1 MSMLMSYTDPVLL
14 EAAQEI
20 FEEQFRRDPALEKE
34 MDERRRKLM
43 YDDIIYNISYL
54 LTAVHFDDEKIFEA
68 YALWLFELLCNLMKD
83 LDRDRISKQMTDHY
97 QILSEQVAL
106 LPDRI
111 LEEAGRNTAQE
122 YLRQAIRITRE
133 AVTNIP
139 HTGTFEQGP
148 YGTIRK
154 AYLDALLIGKAKQ
167 AHQIIEEVRR
177 SEATLP
183 EIYEEILGAVLHEVG
198 ELWHQNRIT
207 VDKEHYITSVTQSIL
222 PRFYDDLFSRPR
234 IGRTLVVCAVGS
246 ELHEI
251 GARML
256 SDIFEYHGWDTYY
269 LGAALPRTAVLKA
282 LSEYKPDLVA
292 LAVTMPPH
300 LPECEET
307 VRAIRNEFPSVRI
320 IVGGQAFINTNGLW
334 KKWDVDHYTTTFSDM
349 IRWAQTAFNNQQ

>member
-14 EAAQEI
+14 EAAREVFQEH
-20 FEEQFRRDPALEKE
+20 FRRDPVLEKE

-54 LTAVHFDDEKIFEA
+54 LTAVHFGDEKRFEA
-68 YALWLFELLCNLMKD
+68 YALWLFELLCSLMKD
-83 LDRDRISKQMTDHY
+83 LDRDRISRQMTDHY
-97 QILSEQVAL
+97 QILSEQLAL

-111 LEEAGRNTAQE
+111 LDEAGRSNAQD
-122 YLRQAIRITRE
+122 YLRKAIRITRE

-139 HTGTFEQGP
+139 HSGSFREGP
-148 YGTIRK
+148 YGAIRK
-154 AYLDALLIGKAKQ
+154 AYLDALLVGKTEQ
-167 AHQIIEEVRR
+167 AHEIIK
-177 SEATLP
+177 EARQNGIDLP
-183 EIYEEILGAVLHEVG
+183 VIYEEILSAVLHEVG

-222 PRFYDDLFSRPR
+222 PLFYDDLFSRPR

-256 SDIFEYHGWDTYY
+256 SDVFEYHGWDTYY
-269 LGAALPRTAVLKA
+269 LGAALPRAALLKA

-292 LAVTMPPH
+292 LTVTMPPH

-307 VRAIRNEFPSVRI
+307 VRAIRTEFPSIRI
-320 IVGGQAFINTNGLW
+320 IVGGQAFFSTSGLW
-334 KKWDVDHYTTTFSDM
+334 EKWDVDYYTPTFSEM
-349 IRWAQTAFNNQQ
+349 IRWAKTAFSDQS